1 MSDLNKYEDIINLP
15 HKQSEKRQHMTL
27 SERAAQFSPF
37 AALTGFDDAIEETG
51 RLTEDWLEHG
61 ESGLYFLN
69 LALRRAIDE
78 AGNDKSVSICYF
90 EPDSKKSGGQ
100 YLTVAG
106 SIKRFD
112 EYERLIILSDGRK
125 IPVDN
130 IMSLEN
136 IGEEI

>member
-78 AGNDKSVSICYF
+78 AGSGKPVSKCDF
-90 EPDSKKSGGQ
+90 EPDFKKSGGR
-100 YLTVAG
+100 YLTDAG
-106 SIKRFD
+106 SIKRF
-112 EYERLIILSDGRK
+112 EGYGRPLILSDGRK
-125 IPVDN
+125 TPGGN
-130 IMSLEN
+130 LLSPETF
-136 IGEEI
+136 GEEI